1 MAALFYGIIC
11 IFSKGVVILV
21 MNRQLALAFLAERY
35 GLQNGEINNHKIN
48 KMRLLFD
55 LYQKYSK
62 EWDISKASLL
72 EIGGGPSLLNSIVAA
87 PYFNKIV
94 FSEYDSGL
102 REKVTEWK
110 EKHSDMFDW
119 SPYFSFVYGDLMG
132 MNPADVVRQQE
143 VLRGKLAHVI
153 HGNYLEDGVIDSAY
167 VPEEKFQMVV
177 AIYCLSIDHDIGD
190 NLTMRLK
197 RISPLLK
204 ENGFILAII
213 CGEGNFYKLLPT
225 LEEKVKLFNLS
236 RDDISSAFQAAG
248 FVLKEHEVFT
258 ESVAIRND
266 VQFGNCVLA
275 CKSHI
280 N

>member
-1 MAALFYGIIC
+1 MN
-11 IFSKGVVILV
+11 SK
-21 MNRQLALAFLAERY
+21 LASEYLRECYERS
-35 GLQNGEINNHKIN
+35 NNEISKQKNAR
-48 KMRLLFD
+48 MRLLFD

-62 EWDISKASLL
+62 DWDISKASLL

-87 PYFNKIV
+87 PYFSKIV
-94 FSEYDSGL
+94 FSEYDSGM

-177 AIYCLSIDHDIGD
+177 AIYCLAIDHDIGD

-197 RISPLLK
+197 RISSLLK
-204 ENGFILAII
+204 ENGFILATI
-213 CGEGNFYKLLPT
+213 CGEGSFYKLLPT
-225 LEEKVKLFNLS
+225 SKKTKVFNLTK
-236 RDDISSAFQAAG
+236 DDIKNDFETAG
-248 FVLKEHEVFT
+248 FDIREHQIFPEAV
-258 ESVAIRND
+258 SSRNN

-275 CKSHI
+275 CKLGI
-280 N
+280 